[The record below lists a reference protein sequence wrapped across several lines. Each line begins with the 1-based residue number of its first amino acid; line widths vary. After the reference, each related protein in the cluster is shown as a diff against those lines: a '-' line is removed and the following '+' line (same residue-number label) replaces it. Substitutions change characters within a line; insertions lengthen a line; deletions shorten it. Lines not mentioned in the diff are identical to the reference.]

1 MQVLMADIAQ
11 KDAKVNLKLAGAQ
24 RRLAHA
30 STRDSKAMKGLSLLG
45 ATFLPGTF
53 MASIFSMSFFNFQP
67 SPDEYLVSSHI
78 WIYIGLTIPLTAL
91 VVFGWWWWER
101 VRQRKLRLEE
111 AKLEESIE
119 ETEKNIFPE
128 MGTTQPE
135 TDVRYHTEPWR
146 SPFGLSYSM

>member
-1 MQVLMADIAQ
+1 
-11 KDAKVNLKLAGAQ
+11 
-24 RRLAHA
+24 
-30 STRDSKAMKGLSLLG
+30 
-45 ATFLPGTF
+45 
-53 MASIFSMSFFNFQP
+53 MSFFNFEP

-101 VRQRKLRLEE
+101 VRERKLRLEE

-128 MGTTQPE
+128 MGTTGPE
-135 TDVRYHTEPWR
+135 TDWPKV
-146 SPFGLSYSM
+146 GLVDKRKDISSDRPMNAVWQKDSHPMVAHRHNCHATAT